1 MDPRDLP
8 SVDALAAR
16 LAGALARPLPG
27 AIVTAVARDAVEE
40 ARTTVLAGGTA
51 DPFTD
56 GLIRLQRLAA
66 HRPGRVINATGVLL
80 HTNLG
85 RAPLAPSA
93 WAEAAHAATG
103 YTNVELDLASGARGG
118 RGGYVHELLC
128 SLTGAEAALAVNN
141 NAGGL
146 LLALAAIAGRDGRVL
161 VSRGELIEI
170 GGSFRLP
177 DVMAASGAT
186 LVEVGT
192 TNRTRVGDYAARMDG
207 AALVLKVHPSNYR
220 IEGFAEEPGYGELA
234 ALARR
239 AGVPFAADVGS
250 GLLDTRVPWLE
261 GPPPAWLADEPGV
274 RQTLEAGADV
284 VLFSGDKLLGGP
296 QAGLAVGTATA
307 IEAMARHPLARAL
320 RVDGVT
326 QAMLAATLEAYAGG
340 TAARLPFW
348 AMATIPYEVLEE
360 RHRRLLAQAG
370 VAGRVVAAESLPGAG
385 SVPGRSIPSP
395 AITLDGRGDASWK
408 ALVDSDP
415 PIVARRRDDKLV
427 LDLRT
432 VDPADDAVV
441 AATLAR
447 LG

>member
-1 MDPRDLP
+1 
-8 SVDALAAR
+8 
-16 LAGALARPLPG
+16 
-27 AIVTAVARDAVEE
+27 
-40 ARTTVLAGGTA
+40 
-51 DPFTD
+51 
-56 GLIRLQRLAA
+56 
-66 HRPGRVINATGVLL
+66 
-80 HTNLG
+80 
-85 RAPLAPSA
+85 
-93 WAEAAHAATG
+93 
-103 YTNVELDLASGARGG
+103 
-118 RGGYVHELLC
+118 
-128 SLTGAEAALAVNN
+128 
-141 NAGGL
+141 
-146 LLALAAIAGRDGRVL
+146 
-161 VSRGELIEI
+161 
-170 GGSFRLP
+170 
-177 DVMAASGAT
+177 
-186 LVEVGT
+186 
-192 TNRTRVGDYAARMDG
+192 MDG

-220 IEGFAEEPGYGELA
+220 IEGFAEDPGYGELA
-234 ALARR
+234 ALAHR

-261 GPPPAWLADEPGV
+261 GPPPPWLADEPGV

-307 IEAMARHPLARAL
+307 IGAMAKHPLARAL

-326 QAMLAATLEAYAGG
+326 QATLAVTLEAYAGG

-348 AMATIPYEVLEE
+348 AMATIPYEALEE
-360 RHRRLLAQAG
+360 RHRRVLREAG

-395 AITLDGRGDASWK
+395 AIALEGHGDAAWK

-415 PIVARRRDDKLV
+415 PIVARRRADKLI